1 MVKVSEILHYT
12 APPRKRVDRDD
23 GSSDKTTT
31 PKNSRCIENDHTCQR
46 WTYFDQDIIVP
57 FNDFIQDKLD
67 IDCNAILEMRNPRIK
82 NEQSLYGVLVSYYC
96 SLVGKLF
103 TTVGDE
109 VEIEQGAQ
117 DVILDPDFVVSYQKD
132 PSLEPTC
139 ILPIEVKTD
148 WAFDVQGQLY
158 DLNILNI
165 SKVKDAVQQ
174 IYGYMTANHFR
185 YGILCTYERF
195 YFMRRGGPNGQDR
208 KLLEISDV
216 VHYQQSQPFTA
227 MKALCAIIHMAKT
240 DFFMTS
246 PFSTPIVT
254 RKSLAVTGDNL
265 YIQQQIKFHDIQ
277 FGERITRSSVGSI
290 VTVGRNLELLMKIVD
305 CWKESNQGQIEKLKK
320 EVKAY
325 QLLAVL
331 QGECIPTFHGYF
343 CGSGGADFILMQN
356 VGTPVSMT
364 IPDGTVQDTSK
375 LEGDIK
381 SSVYEILVQLHQL
394 GVAHGDVRL
403 PNVVRDGQRKLY
415 LIDFT
420 EAVFKCDG
428 EEEFN
433 AQCQRDWEYLEN
445 LFNGGQ

>member
-12 APPRKRVDRDD
+12 APPRKHVDRDD
-23 GSSDKTTT
+23 GSSKKTTT
-31 PKNSRCIENDHTCQR
+31 SKNSRYIENDHTCQR
-46 WTYFDQDIIVP
+46 WTGFDQDIIVP
-57 FNDFIQDKLD
+57 FNEFIQGKLEV
-67 IDCNAILEMRNPRIK
+67 DCDTTLETDNPVIVG
-82 NEQSLYGVLVSYYC
+82 EQSLYGVLVSYYC
-96 SLVGKLF
+96 SPIRKLF
-103 TTVGDE
+103 KALGNDIL
-109 VEIEQGAQ
+109 IEQGSQ
-117 DVILDPDFVVSYQKD
+117 NVILDPDFVVNYQKN
-132 PSLEPTC
+132 PSLQSTY

-158 DLNILNI
+158 DLNILNK

-216 VHYQQSQPFTA
+216 VHYQQLDPFTA

-246 PFSTPIVT
+246 PFSTPDVT
-254 RKSLAVTGDNL
+254 RKSLAVTRGNL
-265 YIQQQIKFHDIQ
+265 YIQQQIMFHDIQ

-325 QLLAVL
+325 QLLAEL
-331 QGECIPTFHGYF
+331 QGICIPTFHGYF
-343 CGSGGADFILMQN
+343 CGSGWADFILMQN

-364 IPDGTVQDTSK
+364 IPDGTVQDRLL
-375 LEGDIK
+375 LEGKIK
-381 SSVYEILVQLHQL
+381 SSVHKILVQLHQL

-403 PNVVRDGQRKLY
+403 PNVVRDNQDELY

-428 EEEFN
+428 EEEFT
-433 AQCQRDWEYLEN
+433 AECKSDLKCLDY
-445 LFNGGQ
+445 LFNCGQ

>member
-1 MVKVSEILHYT
+1 MIKVSDILQYN
-12 APPRKRVDRDD
+12 APPRKRVDKGNR
-23 GSSDKTTT
+23 SSERTTI
-31 PKNSRCIENDHTCQR
+31 PKNPRYIENDHTCQR
-46 WTYFDQDIIVP
+46 WTYFDEDIIVP
-57 FNDFIQDKLD
+57 FNDFIQDKLGF
-67 IDCNAILEMRNPRIK
+67 DCRDLLNTDDPLVYG
-82 NEQSLYGVLVSYYC
+82 EQSLYVVLDRYYC
-96 SLVGKLF
+96 NPIEAMFKAL
-103 TTVGDE
+103 GDK
-109 VEIEQGAQ
+109 VCIEIGAQ
-117 DVILDPDFVVSYQKD
+117 NVILDPDFVVSYQKD
-132 PSLEPTC
+132 LSLEPTY

-158 DLNILNI
+158 DLNILNT

-195 YFMRRGGPNGQDR
+195 YFLRRGGSNGQDR

-216 VHYQQSQPFTA
+216 VRYQQSQPFTA

-254 RKSLAVTGDNL
+254 RKSLAVTRGNL
-265 YIQQQIKFHDIQ
+265 YIKQQIMFHDIQ

-305 CWKESNQGQIEKLKK
+305 CWKDSNQGQIEKLKK

-325 QLLAVL
+325 QLLAKL

-343 CGSGGADFILMQN
+343 CGSGWADFILMKN

-364 IPDGTVQDTSK
+364 TPDGTVQDTSQ
-375 LEGDIK
+375 LEDEIK
-381 SSVYEILVQLHQL
+381 SSVYKILVKLHQL

-403 PNVVRDGQRKLY
+403 PNVVRDDQDQLY

-428 EEEFN
+428 EEEFTSE
-433 AQCQRDWEYLEN
+433 CKKDLECLNN